1 MAEPKLK
8 IVITADGKQYTAE
21 LDKLTHN
28 MQRVEDGAKTTAA
41 EASHLTGQMKALY
54 GAMVAAG
61 AVTLVKKIIDINTEF
76 QRLNASLVT
85 VTGSTAAAD
94 TAFASIE
101 KFATNTPYQLQE
113 VVSAFVRLKAMGLDA
128 SEESLRSYGN
138 TASAMGKSLDQMIEA
153 VADAATGEF
162 ERLKE
167 FGIKASVQGDKVSL
181 RFKGV
186 TTVIGN
192 SADEISGYLRKIGDE
207 DFAGGMAR
215 QMDTLGG
222 KFSNLEDSA
231 GMLARSIGKAG
242 LNDLIGD
249 ITTELTQA
257 AIAIDAF
264 VKDPTKLPDWAKIG
278 AFTLFK
284 LKQEFVDLGDVIGAT
299 MAILDLK
306 VGDGFFTR
314 LDSILDGRKRKRE
327 ALEAEAQQ
335 FVATLEGIGKK
346 EQAAISVVPVEPTRP
361 APSGGVKDAKGTGKK
376 SDDQAAQDYGKYM
389 YELARQAYPEAT
401 QSAEEYG
408 QAMAKIVVEQT
419 NTANDAYIARLA
431 EAERVTLA
439 ARTATEVLSDEM
451 VRLNGLWLA
460 GDISTETYTQSIAN
474 AEQGMKDLGDSGSD
488 AFKEL
493 VAASKGWGDEFTNAM
508 AEMVMSG
515 KISFKSLAESIIK
528 DLLRIA
534 IYQKITAPILQG
546 LGLISV
552 PLKHSGGP
560 VTGSG
565 VTRNVSPLAFMGAPR
580 YHSGGAIQGLGLKPG
595 EVPIIAQQ
603 GESVIPRGGISVPAP
618 VIEINN
624 YTGQPVRQE
633 QSTVDGKAMVRLFI
647 GEAAADVRRGGEL
660 GSAISQSFGVR
671 RPGTRVS

>member
-1 MAEPKLK
+1 MADPKLNV
-8 IVITADGKQYTAE
+8 VITVDGKEYSAVLNQITKQTADVGE
-21 LDKLTHN
+21 KSKN
-28 MQRVEDGAKTTAA
+28 TAA
-41 EASHLTGQMKALY
+41 SVSQLSGQMKAFY
-54 GAMVAAG
+54 GIVGAAG
-61 AVTLVKKIIDINTEF
+61 VTNLIKNIVGVNAEF
-76 QRLNASLVT
+76 QKLNASLVT

-94 TAFASIE
+94 QAFAMIE
-101 KFATNTPYQLQE
+101 KFAAQTPYQLQE
-113 VVSAFVRLKAMGLDA
+113 VTSAFIKLKALGLDA
-128 SEESLRSYGN
+128 GEDSLRSYGN

-167 FGIKASVQGDKVSL
+167 FGIKTSVQGDNVSF
-181 RFKGV
+181 RFKGM
-186 TTVIGN
+186 TTVVQN
-192 SADEISGYLRKIGDE
+192 SASEITKYLRQIGDE

-215 QMDTLGG
+215 QMDTLDG
-222 KFSNLEDSA
+222 KFSNLQDSSA
-231 GMLARSIGKAG
+231 ALARSIGKAG
-242 LNDLIGD
+242 LNELMGDLADGLND
-249 ITTELTQA
+249 AST
-257 AIAIDAF
+257 AINAF
-264 VKDPTKLPDWAKIG
+264 LKDPTSLPDWAKVS

-299 MAILDLK
+299 AAILNLK
-306 VGDGFFTR
+306 VGTGFFAQYDAIIEERRRNRDIVET
-314 LDSILDGRKRKRE
+314 
-327 ALEAEAQQ
+327 EAQQ
-335 FVATLEGIGKK
+335 FVAMLEGIGKK
-346 EQAAISVVPVEPTRP
+346 EQAAASIVPAEPT
-361 APSGGVKDAKGTGKK
+361 PSPSVGSKKSAKGTGKK

-419 NTANDAYIARLA
+419 NTANDAYIARLV

-493 VAASKGWGDEFTNAM
+493 VAASKGWGDEFTNTM

-546 LGLISV
+546 LGLV
-552 PLKHSGGP
+552 PAPVKHSGGP

-660 GSAISQSFGVR
+660 GAAITQSFGVR
-671 RPGTRVS
+671 RPGARIS